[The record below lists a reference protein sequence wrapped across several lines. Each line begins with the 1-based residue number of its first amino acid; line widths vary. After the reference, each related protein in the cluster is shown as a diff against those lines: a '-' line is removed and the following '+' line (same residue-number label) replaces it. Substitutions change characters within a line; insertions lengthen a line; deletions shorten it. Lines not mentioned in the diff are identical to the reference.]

1 MSALQSGQGARRVLV
16 KIGGAALDDAA
27 LRARFAASVQ
37 EAVDTLG
44 VEICIV
50 HGGGQQLSR
59 FQERLGLEVK
69 RSDRGLRITDPE
81 TARAAVCVLGG
92 EVNAALV
99 SSLGA
104 ASVRGIGLTCADGG
118 LASAR
123 AIDPALGAVG
133 EIVSVRPDVIEDL
146 TSVGFVPVVAT
157 LASDPAEPLGGSFLN
172 VNADAAV
179 APLAA
184 AWGADAVLFL
194 SDVVG
199 VRNGEDHV
207 SKLDPASA
215 AVLESKGVLQGG
227 MIPKVEAALAAS
239 KALPSALVKIASG
252 STKGAIVAALNS
264 SCGTAFVGA
273 EGELIH
279 GS

>member
-1 MSALQSGQGARRVLV
+1 MSPAKRQRVVV
-16 KIGGAALDDAA
+16 KIGGAALDDPV
-27 LRARFAASVQ
+27 LRGRFASSVK
-37 EAVDTLG
+37 EAVDSMG
-44 VEICIV
+44 VDLVIV
-50 HGGGQQLSR
+50 HGGGPQLSR
-59 FQERLGLEVK
+59 FQERLGMEVK
-69 RSDRGLRITDPE
+69 RNERGLRITDPE

-99 SSLGA
+99 SSLTV

-133 EIVSVRPDVIEDL
+133 EIVAVDATVIEDL
-146 TSVGFVPVVAT
+146 VSAGFVPVVAT
-157 LASDPAEPLGGSFLN
+157 LATDPAEPLGGSFLN

-179 APLAA
+179 APLAE

-194 SDVVG
+194 SDVAG
-199 VRNGEDHV
+199 VRCGESHV
-207 SKLDPASA
+207 TSLDATSA
-215 AVLESKGVLQGG
+215 AHLESTGVLQGG

-239 KALPSALVKIASG
+239 AALPSALVKIASG
-252 STKGAIVAALNS
+252 STPGAIAAALS
-264 SCGTAFVGA
+264 SDCGTAFVGA
-273 EGELIH
+273 KGELIH